1 VEEVMDGREAF
12 QKCEELF
19 VKYGISAEDQGW
31 FILAFESLCVQA
43 MLTKGGPFY
52 ERFTTA
58 LADRALEDAEVEDMI
73 RLQQEESDRIEAEI
87 EAVLQRRERPSS

>member
-1 VEEVMDGREAF
+1 MPSRLVSPTLRRTAVEEVMDGREAF

-43 MLTKGGPFY
+43 F
-52 ERFTTA
+52 R
-58 LADRALEDAEVEDMI
+58 
-73 RLQQEESDRIEAEI
+73 
-87 EAVLQRRERPSS
+87 